1 MDKKEL
7 VHVNSYKKDDFFAGR
22 SGGESVS
29 RAFRVVLGN
38 SKKQSREQGRLNDA
52 VFGVDVSI

>member
-1 MDKKEL
+1 M
-7 VHVNSYKKDDFFAGR
+7 NSYKKDDFFVGR
-22 SGGESVS
+22 SGGKSVS